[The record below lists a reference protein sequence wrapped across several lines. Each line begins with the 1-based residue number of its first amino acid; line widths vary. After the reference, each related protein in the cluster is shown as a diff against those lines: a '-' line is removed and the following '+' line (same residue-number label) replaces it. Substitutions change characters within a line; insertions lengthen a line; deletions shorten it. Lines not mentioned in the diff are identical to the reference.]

1 MGKDLKKAIQDA
13 KDAGIESLDDLLKAL
28 SEDDKEG
35 EEQEDEDEDEEEE
48 KDDDENEDEED
59 EAEKSLIRSLVDEI
73 AADPAAEQALDAA
86 PFLDSLLKSLDSRL
100 GTLSTTFGKRL
111 DKLEKSLSAQTD
123 LTKSV
128 SSALDEIGQKPAPQA
143 RQHYRVL
150 AKGGN
155 NGTGPVSVQAF
166 RKSLHATMEQNPER
180 ASDLM
185 MLGAKLNNAMT
196 NGDQNAILEC
206 MAAAPVDVIA
216 TAKTL

>member
-1 MGKDLKKAIQDA
+1 MGKDLKNAIQDA

-28 SEDDKEG
+28 SEDDEEG
-35 EEQEDEDEDEEEE
+35 EEQEDEDEKEE

-86 PFLDSLLKSLDSRL
+86 PFLDSLLKSLDGRL

-185 MLGAKLNNAMT
+185 VLGAKLNNAMT
-196 NGDQNAILEC
+196 NGDQAAIMEC

>member
-1 MGKDLKKAIQDA
+1 MGKDLENAIQDA

-28 SEDDKEG
+28 SEDDEEG
-35 EEQEDEDEDEEEE
+35 EEQEDEDEEEE
-48 KDDDENEDEED
+48 KDDDEDEDEED

-86 PFLDSLLKSLDSRL
+86 PFLDSLIKSLDNRL

-166 RKSLHATMEQNPER
+166 RKSLHATIEQNPER

-185 MLGAKLNNAMT
+185 VLGAKLNNAMT
-196 NGDQNAILEC
+196 NGDQAAIMEC

>member
-1 MGKDLKKAIQDA
+1 MGKDLENAIQDA

-28 SEDDKEG
+28 SEDDEEG
-35 EEQEDEDEDEEEE
+35 EEQEDEDEEEE
-48 KDDDENEDEED
+48 KDDDEDEDEED

-86 PFLDSLLKSLDSRL
+86 PFLDSLIKSLDGRL

-166 RKSLHATMEQNPER
+166 RKSLHATIEQNPER

-185 MLGAKLNNAMT
+185 VLGAKLNNAMT
-196 NGDQNAILEC
+196 NGDQAAIMEC

>member
-1 MGKDLKKAIQDA
+1 MGKDLENAIQDA

-28 SEDDKEG
+28 SEDNEEG
-35 EEQEDEDEDEEEE
+35 EEQEDEDEEEE
-48 KDDDENEDEED
+48 KDDDEDEDEED

-86 PFLDSLLKSLDSRL
+86 PFLDSLIKSLDGRL

-155 NGTGPVSVQAF
+155 NGTGPVNVQAF
-166 RKSLHATMEQNPER
+166 RKSLHATIEQNPER

-185 MLGAKLNNAMT
+185 VLGAKLNNAMT
-196 NGDQNAILEC
+196 NGDQAAIMEC

>member
-1 MGKDLKKAIQDA
+1 MGKDLENAIQDA

-28 SEDDKEG
+28 SEDNEEG
-35 EEQEDEDEDEEEE
+35 EEQEDEDEEEE
-48 KDDDENEDEED
+48 KDDDEDEDEED

-86 PFLDSLLKSLDSRL
+86 PFLDSLIKSLDGRL

-196 NGDQNAILEC
+196 NGDQAAIMEC